1 MAELLFGKYEIGE
14 IVIRDKGLAQYINL
28 DVKKLHTHG
37 RHANKRFKKANLSI
51 IERLTN
57 NLMRTEKY
65 NGKKMKALKVVKE
78 SLDIIHQRT
87 KENPLQILVRAIEN
101 SAPREET
108 TRLFLSG
115 IYVPQAV
122 DSAPLRRL
130 DIALRNLCK
139 GAVNKTFKNKKSI
152 AECLADEII
161 HAANDDA
168 ASFAVSKKLEIERI
182 AQSAR

>member
-1 MAELLFGKYEIGE
+1 MSELLFGKYDVEN
-14 IVIRDKGLAQYINL
+14 IVVRDRGLARYMNF
-28 DVKKLHTHG
+28 DEKKLHTHG
-37 RHANKRFKKANLSI
+37 RHANRRFKKANLSL

-65 NGKKMKALKVVKE
+65 NGKKAKALKAVQNSFE
-78 SLDIIHQRT
+78 IIEKRT
-87 KENPLQILVRAIEN
+87 KENPVQILVRAIEN
-101 SAPREET
+101 AAPREET

-115 IYVPQAV
+115 IYVPMAV

-130 DIALRNLCK
+130 DIVLRNICK
-139 GAVNKTFKNKKSI
+139 GAVSKTFKNKKSI

-168 ASFAVSKKLEIERI
+168 ASFAVSKMLEIERI
-182 AQSAR
+182 AKSAR

>member
-1 MAELLFGKYEIGE
+1 MAELLFGKYGTED
-14 IVIRDKGLAQYINL
+14 IVIKDRGLAPYINL
-28 DVKKLHTHG
+28 EVKKFHTHG
-37 RHANKRFKKANLSI
+37 RHANKRFKKANLSLV
-51 IERLTN
+51 ERLTN

-65 NGKKMKALKVVKE
+65 NGKKTKALKVVKE
-78 SLDIIHQRT
+78 TFDIIHQKT

-130 DIALRNLCK
+130 DIALRNICK
-139 GAVNKTFKNKKSI
+139 GAVNKTFRNRKSI
-152 AECLADEII
+152 AECLAEEII

>member
-1 MAELLFGKYEIGE
+1 MAELVFGKYEVDN
-14 IVIRDKGLAQYINL
+14 IVISDKGLAQYMNF
-28 DVKKLHTHG
+28 DARKLHTHG
-37 RHANKRFKKANLSI
+37 RHANKRFKKAELSI
-51 IERLTN
+51 IERLAN

-65 NGKKMKALKVVKE
+65 TGKKLKAIKVIE
-78 SLDIIHQRT
+78 EAFDIINKKT
-87 KENPLQILVRAIEN
+87 KENPLQVLVRAIEN
-101 SAPREET
+101 AAPREET

-130 DIALRNLCK
+130 DIALRNICK
-139 GAVNKTFKNKKSI
+139 GAVNKTFKNRKSI
-152 AECLADEII
+152 SECLADEII
-161 HAANDDA
+161 HAAKDDA